1 MSSISL
7 VQTKIIKS
15 LLYGNYDIIKI
26 YYARI
31 YTLGKDSKFW
41 LYSGLEGALVYC
53 IDLRPRVL
61 RFLLFNLK
69 TYEIVFD
76 CELYKKFNLEFQ
88 KGNDTFYFF
97 GINDGYIGLEIPDI
111 SEALNLGKNIE
122 AYNDD
127 FAKKKLKEI
136 KLMKENEIKEK
147 GLQMI
152 KLLKQ
157 KFNNSSNQPIKSEVV
172 INQNELEKS
181 FNTIEVDEKNQKLIL
196 TGTGYVGIDKE
207 LKKVR
212 GLRIEENNIIE
223 EDDIFSKYLARNILG
238 SWMRNII
245 VPRRKIDRDVW
256 GEGDEGEL
264 PEEAKKKKK
273 KKEKKEKKE
282 KKGKKDDKKNSL
294 NLEEEPE
301 EIINEIE
308 EPKNEIIIHQ
318 EKENIQPPPQ
328 PPPKDISEPEKKLF
342 LKENDLDDESENKNI
357 IILNQEEEKEE
368 LLNLNKQEDDS
379 IKKINIMKEILMAK
393 RDEIKKGSTK
403 ENINKNKLE
412 LKEIIQNSQVNQ
424 NLENNK
430 ESKKEEEKR
439 DKIKNNPIEEK
450 ALKKIQMSKITK
462 QKYELIPTPVKVI
475 RGKDKSIPPAPSI
488 PPHLK
493 FVSIIIPSSPD
504 KQIELNPEPSSQKN
518 NLIDLDMIESEL
530 LSLSK
535 KNQEEDKNSINT
547 TNTNNIN
554 MKEMILEKRS
564 KMKKVGEIPTSLT
577 NPSMKLNSSLKPKN
591 PLNKQEI
598 IDNNNNNNNNNPMYK
613 SLTVE
618 ASNNSPL
625 PQKPPLEQKNSMEI
639 KNQNR
644 ISLIISNLNK
654 KPEKKIEEVKQPIRT
669 GNNFADKLAAIQAKM
684 ESRGRYLSYST
695 INSDYNINRESKPIV
710 ELCQGNTKNIDVKE
724 VIKKLDKDKDK
735 KKKKKEKKVKIKV
748 ICGKGKGIPPCPPPP
763 PPPKFDF
770 D

>member
-1 MSSISL
+1 MPKISL
-7 VQTKIIKS
+7 VQKKIIIS
-15 LLYGNYDIIKI
+15 LLYGYYDILSI
-26 YYARI
+26 YFARI
-31 YTLGKDSKFW
+31 YTLGKENKFW

-53 IDLRPRVL
+53 IDIKAKVL

-97 GINDGYIGLEIPDI
+97 GVSDGYIGLEIPDI
-111 SEALNLGKNIE
+111 NEALNLGKNIA

-136 KLMKENEIKEK
+136 KLMRENEIKEK

-157 KFNNSSNQPIKSEVV
+157 KFNNNLNQPIKSEVV

-212 GLRIEENNIIE
+212 GLRIEENNNIE

-282 KKGKKDDKKNSL
+282 KKGKKDDKKNSI

-308 EPKNEIIIHQ
+308 EPKNEIIIPQ
-318 EKENIQPPPQ
+318 EKESIQPPPQ
-328 PPPKDISEPEKKLF
+328 PPPSDITENEKKLS
-342 LKENDLDDESENKNI
+342 LKDVNLDEESENKNI

-368 LLNLNKQEDDS
+368 LINLNKQEDDS
-379 IKKINIMKEILMAK
+379 IKKKIIMKEMIMAK
-393 RDEIKKGSTK
+393 RDEIKKGSLR
-403 ENINKNKLE
+403 ENINKNKSE
-412 LKEIIQNSQVNQ
+412 SKQIIIQNIQSNQ
-424 NLENNK
+424 NQENTE

-450 ALKKIQMSKITK
+450 ALKKIQKNKNTK

-475 RGKDKSIPPAPSI
+475 RGKDKTIPPAPPI

-493 FVSIIIPSSPD
+493 FVSIIILSSPD
-504 KQIELNPEPSSQKN
+504 KQIELNPEPESQKN
-518 NLIDLDMIESEL
+518 NLLDLDMIENEL

-535 KNQEEDKNSINT
+535 KNQEEDKNAINT
-547 TNTNNIN
+547 TNSNNIN
-554 MKEMILEKRS
+554 MKAMILEKRS
-564 KMKKVGEIPTSLT
+564 QMKKVGEIPTSLT

-591 PLNKQEI
+591 PLNKPEI
-598 IDNNNNNNNNNPMYK
+598 IDNNVNNPMYK

-618 ASNNSPL
+618 PSINSPI

-695 INSDYNINRESKPIV
+695 INQDYNINRESKPIV

>member
-1 MSSISL
+1 MPKISL
-7 VQTKIIKS
+7 VQKKIIIS
-15 LLYGNYDIIKI
+15 LLYGYYDILSI
-26 YYARI
+26 YFARI
-31 YTLGKDSKFW
+31 YTLGKENKFW

-53 IDLRPRVL
+53 IDIKAKVL

-111 SEALNLGKNIE
+111 SEALNLGKNIA

-136 KLMKENEIKEK
+136 KLMRENEIKEK

-157 KFNNSSNQPIKSEVV
+157 KFNNNLNQPIKSEVV

-282 KKGKKDDKKNSL
+282 KKGKKDDKKNSI

-308 EPKNEIIIHQ
+308 EPKNEIIIPQ
-318 EKENIQPPPQ
+318 EKESIQPPPQ
-328 PPPKDISEPEKKLF
+328 PPPSDITENEKKLS
-342 LKENDLDDESENKNI
+342 LKDVNLDEESENKNI

-368 LLNLNKQEDDS
+368 LINLNKQEDDS
-379 IKKINIMKEILMAK
+379 IKKKIIMKEMIMAK
-393 RDEIKKGSTK
+393 RDEIKKGSLR
-403 ENINKNKLE
+403 ENINKNKSE
-412 LKEIIQNSQVNQ
+412 SKQIIIQNIQSNQ
-424 NLENNK
+424 NQENTE

-450 ALKKIQMSKITK
+450 ALKKIQKNKNTK

-475 RGKDKSIPPAPSI
+475 RGKDKTIPPAPPI

-493 FVSIIIPSSPD
+493 FVSIIILSSPD
-504 KQIELNPEPSSQKN
+504 KQIELNPEPESQKN
-518 NLIDLDMIESEL
+518 NLLDLDMIENEL

-535 KNQEEDKNSINT
+535 KNQEEDKNAINT
-547 TNTNNIN
+547 TNSNNIN
-554 MKEMILEKRS
+554 MKAMILEKRS
-564 KMKKVGEIPTSLT
+564 QMKKVGEIPTSLT

-591 PLNKQEI
+591 PLNKPEI
-598 IDNNNNNNNNNPMYK
+598 IDNNNPMYK

-618 ASNNSPL
+618 PSINSPL

-644 ISLIISNLNK
+644 VSLIISNLNK

-669 GNNFADKLAAIQAKM
+669 GNNFAYKLAAIQAKM

-695 INSDYNINRESKPIV
+695 INQDYNINRESKPIV